1 MVFITGMLWEE
12 VIEWEAVGEREGRIF
27 DTEEFRTES
36 KASYVCTMGC
46 QVVDRKTPQSWSVLS
61 FH

>member
-1 MVFITGMLWEE
+1 MVFITGKFWEE
-12 VIEWEAVGEREGRIF
+12 VIEREAAGEREGRIF
-27 DTEEFRTES
+27 DTEEFRKES

-46 QVVDRKTPQSWSVLS
+46 QVVNRKSPQSWSVLS